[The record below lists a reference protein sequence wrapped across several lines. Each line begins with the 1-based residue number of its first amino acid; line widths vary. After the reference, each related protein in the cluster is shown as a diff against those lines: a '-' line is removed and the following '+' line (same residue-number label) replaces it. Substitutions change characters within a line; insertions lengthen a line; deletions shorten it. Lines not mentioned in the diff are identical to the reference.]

1 MDKRYK
7 NPISHTNKVAI
18 SVAGVGGT
26 GSILAT
32 HLVRLDLAMRSLGH
46 PGFEITLFDPD
57 KVTHAN
63 VGRQLFTEG
72 EIGANKAEAMAYKL
86 RRSFL
91 CEVNS
96 RPTKLRETSFYYKK
110 DILIS
115 CVDTKEARKEIKEL
129 SESYYVS
136 FDCGNTS
143 NKGQVLMDVIDV
155 DLKVYDEFPEL
166 TEGEEDNTPS
176 CSLAEALS
184 KQELYINSAVAN
196 ACSQML
202 WGMFRHGGLDYRG
215 VFINL
220 DGTQEVRTWN

>member
-7 NPISHTNKVAI
+7 NPIKHTDKVGI
-18 SVAGVGGT
+18 SIAGIGGT

-32 HLVRLDLAMRSLGH
+32 QVVRLDLAMRSLGH

-72 EIGANKAEAMAYKL
+72 EVGANKAEAMAYKL

-91 CEVNS
+91 CEVNP
-96 RPTKLRETSFYYKK
+96 RARKIEDAGYYHKK
-110 DILIS
+110 DILIA
-115 CVDTKEARKEIKEL
+115 CVDTKEARKNVKEMASPYKIL
-129 SESYYVS
+129 
-136 FDCGNTS
+136 FDCGNTN
-143 NKGQVLMDVIDV
+143 NKGQVLMNS
-155 DLKVYDEFPEL
+155 LGCSSFYDEFPEL
-166 TEGEEDNTPS
+166 LEGEEDNTPS